1 MTSANIQILLSVL
14 EIFCFLLI
22 LGVYTRTRKQRKR
35 LRFEREK
42 LTEILA
48 TSPCGYFYFLPNG
61 VQICSRRLA
70 VLLGIYENKPS
81 FDILL
86 KKISA
91 ESQIA
96 LKEAVF
102 QLSST
107 GKEFVLTV
115 SNASGS
121 LRLNVQGIRASTL
134 EGKVLA
140 DVLWFGDETDLLA
153 QNEIYSDELKTYRL
167 RDELFQRALDGLPFA
182 FWLRNQDLSLAYCN
196 KTYVKLAK
204 VKDEAEA
211 LKKNVYL
218 PYEGENKMGA
228 KLLAMTAKTSGEEKS
243 EKGSFI
249 VDKKSKLMQIYELPM
264 TFKEKEMERFT
275 VGFTRDIQN
284 EENLKESLDSYLK
297 AQYQVLGALS
307 SGIVIFDAN
316 AYVQFFNKAFCELW
330 KLSEEWLVRAPSYAG
345 ILEKLR
351 EKRLLPEEG
360 NFLKFKHKELEKF
373 STLSSLQEDIMYLP
387 DGHIYKRTM
396 TPYPLGGVVMTFD
409 DVSDKISLERLYNTQ
424 LANQQSILNQFSQ
437 ALLVFN
443 EEGRLKLWNSAYEHL
458 FNTTSDFLKS
468 EPLLIDVLNSQKN
481 TLCSSD
487 DIWDLLSQK
496 ILNALEE
503 DSLLELNLTS
513 GKGVLLKTSRL
524 PDGGLLLRY
533 E

>member
-35 LRFEREK
+35 LRAEREK
-42 LTEILA
+42 LTEILS

-70 VLLGIYENKPS
+70 VLLGIYENNPS
-81 FDILL
+81 FEILL

-196 KTYVKLAK
+196 KIYVKLAK

-211 LKKNVYL
+211 LKKNVNL
-218 PYEGENKMGA
+218 P
-228 KLLAMTAKTSGEEKS
+228 
-243 EKGSFI
+243 
-249 VDKKSKLMQIYELPM
+249 
-264 TFKEKEMERFT
+264 
-275 VGFTRDIQN
+275 
-284 EENLKESLDSYLK
+284 
-297 AQYQVLGALS
+297 
-307 SGIVIFDAN
+307 
-316 AYVQFFNKAFCELW
+316 
-330 KLSEEWLVRAPSYAG
+330 
-345 ILEKLR
+345 
-351 EKRLLPEEG
+351 
-360 NFLKFKHKELEKF
+360 
-373 STLSSLQEDIMYLP
+373 
-387 DGHIYKRTM
+387 
-396 TPYPLGGVVMTFD
+396 
-409 DVSDKISLERLYNTQ
+409 
-424 LANQQSILNQFSQ
+424 
-437 ALLVFN
+437 
-443 EEGRLKLWNSAYEHL
+443 
-458 FNTTSDFLKS
+458 
-468 EPLLIDVLNSQKN
+468 
-481 TLCSSD
+481 
-487 DIWDLLSQK
+487 
-496 ILNALEE
+496 
-503 DSLLELNLTS
+503 
-513 GKGVLLKTSRL
+513 
-524 PDGGLLLRY
+524 
-533 E
+533 